1 MGEKPIQERFG
12 QQVIDLFS
20 EFARAD
26 EPSVEE
32 LIKNEFSHVGDVDLR
47 RALAQ
52 VYFGVRWIY
61 KLGLAL
67 LVKDEERAA
76 HVRAQLV
83 DYGSVCEGLLSY
95 CIGLA
100 IKRGKT
106 KGTGWQ
112 YADPDV
118 MKKPLTWN
126 TKTPEPTLNKQS
138 LWWLVRIAHGFGIV
152 GASTEHDLQWLR
164 DQRNSVHLR
173 QRASIGNTAYL
184 NQSKRAYMTTREVIR
199 ATKLWIAA
207 L

>member
-1 MGEKPIQERFG
+1 MAEKPIQEQFG
-12 QQVIDLFS
+12 QRVMDAFS

-26 EPSVEE
+26 EKSVDD
-32 LIKNEFSHVGDVDLR
+32 LIKGDFSHVQDVDLR

-52 VYFGVRWIY
+52 VYYGVRWIY

-76 HVRAQLV
+76 HIRAQLV
-83 DYGSVCEGLLSY
+83 DYGSVCEGLLSH
-95 CIGLA
+95 CVAVA

-112 YADPDV
+112 YSDPDY

-126 TKTPEPTLNKQS
+126 TKAPEGAIGRQS
-138 LWWLVRIAHGFGIV
+138 FWWLVRIAHAFAIV
-152 GASTEHDLQWLR
+152 NASTERDLQWVR

-173 QRASIGNTAYL
+173 QRATIGNTAYL
-184 NQSKRAYMTTREVIR
+184 NQSKRAYETTREVIR
-199 ATKLWIAA
+199 QTKVWIAS